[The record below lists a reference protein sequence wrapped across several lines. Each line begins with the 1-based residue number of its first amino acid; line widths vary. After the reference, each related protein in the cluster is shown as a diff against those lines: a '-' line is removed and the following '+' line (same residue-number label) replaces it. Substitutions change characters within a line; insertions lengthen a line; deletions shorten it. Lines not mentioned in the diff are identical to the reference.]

1 MLGAWCAST
10 ARAARGRAVCVTPL
24 GASAWPCAERVGGG
38 GGLSRARA
46 GTQWEGGG
54 VLAPAYTQHTTTHSA
69 RWCHMLPSFCVVAD
83 VCQARGRCDDVPP
96 GLGVARP
103 GPLLDAHVH
112 GGGSAAVVP
121 RRCPLHP
128 LTCHLHLL
136 LSLVIPAP
144 VQPHPHTDPKG
155 DLSPSPSPQTRR
167 KAEQSW
173 ARTHLSSARCSW
185 CSHRGRSGAHLL
197 PYLPLRT
204 TYLRR

>member
-1 MLGAWCAST
+1 M
-10 ARAARGRAVCVTPL
+10 
-24 GASAWPCAERVGGG
+24 
-38 GGLSRARA
+38 LSRARA
-46 GTQWEGGG
+46 GTQRRAAHARA
-54 VLAPAYTQHTTTHSA
+54 LAPAYTQHTTTHSA
-69 RWCHMLPSFCVVAD
+69 RWCHMLPSFCAVAD
-83 VCQARGRCDDVPP
+83 VCQATV
-96 GLGVARP
+96 GVAMMCLLVLASQP
-103 GPLLDAHVH
+103 VPLLDGHVR

-185 CSHRGRSGAHLL
+185 CSHRGRSGAHL